1 MWQLFVSHRSLKP
14 PSPGPTRHPLHLH
27 KKQPDGLNQA
37 GWTTRKCI
45 GVLSWNW
52 KMKHESVFEC
62 LLFQVFMVSVSPN
75 KVLWNYYRR
84 RLVTQK
90 TIKIVQIQ
98 KEILR
103 KFKAPDL
110 EVSRRSKNR
119 SRYISN
125 PNNALLRRNSL
136 KTIMH
141 LQQV

>member
-1 MWQLFVSHRSLKP
+1 
-14 PSPGPTRHPLHLH
+14 
-27 KKQPDGLNQA
+27 
-37 GWTTRKCI
+37 
-45 GVLSWNW
+45 
-52 KMKHESVFEC
+52 MKSISKC

-110 EVSRRSKNR
+110 EVSQRSKNR

-125 PNNALLRRNSL
+125 RNNALLRRNSL